1 MAGFKKSKFH
11 GCRIFSRGKKM
22 ALVVK
27 PVSINRSTYL
37 RVPREMEELIT
48 LMTPR
53 VCTVDVNIDEKGCEL
68 VYSFAK
74 PIPDLTEKTAH
85 KPLWIRPMWMEKEL
99 AA

>member
-1 MAGFKKSKFH
+1 L
-11 GCRIFSRGKKM
+11 

-27 PVSINRSTYL
+27 PVSINKSTYL
-37 RVPREMEELIT
+37 RVPKEMEELLA

-53 VCTVDVNIDEKGCEL
+53 VCTVDVRIDEKGCNI

-74 PIPDLTEKTAH
+74 PIPDLIEEPAH
-85 KPLWIRPMWMEKEL
+85 RSTWMEKEL

>member
-1 MAGFKKSKFH
+1 
-11 GCRIFSRGKKM
+11 M

-27 PVSINRSTYL
+27 PVSINKSTYL
-37 RVPREMEELIT
+37 RVPKEMEELLA

-53 VCTVDVNIDEKGCEL
+53 VCTVDVRIDEKGCNL

-74 PIPDLTEKTAH
+74 PIPDLTEEPAH
-85 KPLWIRPMWMEKEL
+85 RPMWLEKEL

>member
-1 MAGFKKSKFH
+1 
-11 GCRIFSRGKKM
+11 M

>member
-1 MAGFKKSKFH
+1 
-11 GCRIFSRGKKM
+11 M

-74 PIPDLTEKTAH
+74 PIPDLNENLTEKTAH
-85 KPLWIRPMWMEKEL
+85 KPLWIRPIWMEKEL

>member
-1 MAGFKKSKFH
+1 
-11 GCRIFSRGKKM
+11 M

-37 RVPREMEELIT
+37 RVPREMEELI
-48 LMTPR
+48 
-53 VCTVDVNIDEKGCEL
+53 
-68 VYSFAK
+68 
-74 PIPDLTEKTAH
+74 DLTEKTAH

>member
-1 MAGFKKSKFH
+1 
-11 GCRIFSRGKKM
+11 M

-27 PVSINRSTYL
+27 PVSINRATYL
-37 RVPREMEELIT
+37 RVPKEMEELLS

-53 VCTVDVNIDEKGCEL
+53 VCTVDVKIDEKGCNL

-74 PIPDLTEKTAH
+74 PIPDLTEEPAH
-85 KPLWIRPMWMEKEL
+85 RPMWLEKEL

>member
-1 MAGFKKSKFH
+1 
-11 GCRIFSRGKKM
+11 M

-37 RVPREMEELIT
+37 RVPKQMEELLA
-48 LMTPR
+48 LMAPR
-53 VCTVDVNIDEKGCEL
+53 VCTVDVRIDEKGCNL

-74 PIPDLTEKTAH
+74 PIPDLTEEPAH
-85 KPLWIRPMWMEKEL
+85 RPMWMEREL

>member
-1 MAGFKKSKFH
+1 
-11 GCRIFSRGKKM
+11 M

-27 PVSINRSTYL
+27 PVSINRATYL
-37 RVPREMEELIT
+37 RVPKEIEDLLA

-53 VCTVDVNIDEKGCEL
+53 VCTVDVKIDEKGCDL

-74 PIPDLTEKTAH
+74 PIPDLTEEPPH
-85 KPLWIRPMWMEKEL
+85 RPMWLEKEL

>member
-1 MAGFKKSKFH
+1 
-11 GCRIFSRGKKM
+11 M

-85 KPLWIRPMWMEKEL
+85 KPLWIRPMSMEKEL

>member
-1 MAGFKKSKFH
+1 
-11 GCRIFSRGKKM
+11 M

-37 RVPREMEELIT
+37 RVPKEMEELLA

-53 VCTVDVNIDEKGCEL
+53 VCTVDVKIDEKGCNL

-74 PIPDLTEKTAH
+74 PIPDLTEEPAH
-85 KPLWIRPMWMEKEL
+85 RPMWLEKEL